1 MNDGG
6 RFTIE
11 GSNIPPDLRV
21 PEPSKGGRCKQRSR
35 CRDLTE
41 AVGGGLRLD
50 HSAKCPS
57 EATATNI
64 GIDIKLIDNTVRQ
77 DEGLA
82 NATTWPST
90 TPTNVIV
97 FWIIAAAQRTLTGDA
112 QGLDLRRAV
121 FAARRQP
128 NRSLVDSTDGVGVC
142 R

>member
-64 GIDIKLIDNTVRQ
+64 GIDIKLLDNTVRQ
-77 DEGLA
+77 DEAGEC
-82 NATTWPST
+82 TTWPST